1 MAGSLQSQDSILLA
15 DYYQLKPLQCIF
27 MKSHIVGIILG
38 IILGV
43 PAVTL
48 GSSFT
53 YSLIQGQS
61 PSEAIATIG
70 DQLNTLFGRVDSIEA
85 EQQVISDRLDALEKD
100 DSAPVLKEVPVV
112 IQSEQDLQFCAEMKE
127 SLAEISTSL
136 QEKKALLK
144 QVKSMGREEVSED
157 DYQTQLKETAAKK
170 NSLEGNIT
178 QLEIRQK
185 ELVENIKQESCI

>member
-1 MAGSLQSQDSILLA
+1 
-15 DYYQLKPLQCIF
+15 

-85 EQQVISDRLDALEKD
+85 EQQVISNRLDALEKD
-100 DSAPVLKEVPVV
+100 DSVPIVKEVPVV
-112 IQSEQDLQFCAEMKE
+112 TQSQQDLQLCAEIKE
-127 SLAEISTSL
+127 SLTEINTSL

-185 ELVENIKQESCI
+185 ELVEKIKQESCQ

>member
-1 MAGSLQSQDSILLA
+1 
-15 DYYQLKPLQCIF
+15 
-27 MKSHIVGIILG
+27 MKSHIVGIVLG

-43 PAVTL
+43 PAITL

-61 PSEAIATIG
+61 PSDAIATIG
-70 DQLNTLFGRVDSIEA
+70 DQLNALLGRVDSIEA

-100 DSAPVLKEVPVV
+100 DSVPIVNEALVV
-112 IQSEQDLQFCAEMKE
+112 TQSEQDLQLCAELKE
-127 SLAEISTSL
+127 SLAEISVSL

-144 QVKSMGREEVSED
+144 QVKSMSREEVSED
-157 DYQTQLKETAAKK
+157 DFQTQLKETAVKK
-170 NSLEGNIT
+170 NSLEGNIA

-185 ELVENIKQESCI
+185 ELVDQIKQESCI

>member
-1 MAGSLQSQDSILLA
+1 
-15 DYYQLKPLQCIF
+15 

-48 GSSFT
+48 GSSFA

-61 PSEAIATIG
+61 PSDAIATIG
-70 DQLNTLFGRVDSIEA
+70 DQLNALFGRVDSIEV

-100 DSAPVLKEVPVV
+100 APVPVV
-112 IQSEQDLQFCAEMKE
+112 KEAAAVTQSEQDLRLCVEMKE
-127 SLAEISTSL
+127 SLAEISASL

-144 QVKSMGREEVSED
+144 HVKSMGREEVSEAD
-157 DYQTQLKETAAKK
+157 FQTQLKETAVKK
-170 NSLEGNIT
+170 NSLEGNIA

-185 ELVENIKQESCI
+185 ELIEKIKQESCI